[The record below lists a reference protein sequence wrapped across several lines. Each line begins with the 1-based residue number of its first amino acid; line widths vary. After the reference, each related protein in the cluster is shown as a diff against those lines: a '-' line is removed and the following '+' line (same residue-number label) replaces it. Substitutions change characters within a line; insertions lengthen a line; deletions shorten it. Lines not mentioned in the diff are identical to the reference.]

1 MVCMLVVP
9 YVDWKTFMLLKNMQG
24 DARRLVT
31 GGSERIVTGCYG
43 FRTRE
48 VSTLPVC
55 TRYYHRDS
63 YQT

>member
-9 YVDWKTFMLLKNMQG
+9 YVDWKTFMLLNMQS

-43 FRTRE
+43 FRTQ
-48 VSTLPVC
+48 VVNTLPVC
-55 TRYYHRDS
+55 TRYCHRDS